1 MIERWNEPVFIVGAP
16 RSGTTLLRNMLN
28 RHPQLAVFRDSNFW
42 HFVYRRRR
50 AFGNLDNQRNRL
62 RLAEEYL
69 SIRPIRRFQMDPQ
82 ALAATVLR
90 EGDSYQTFLASILRV
105 FAQSQGKSRFG
116 DVTHDPLFTG
126 TLCAWYPAGR
136 IIHLVRDPRDVVE
149 SLMRLEWADQSVL
162 GNAHLWLRCNVAARR
177 FVDRQQY
184 LLVCYERLATQPE
197 LELRRICDFIGEE
210 YLPAMLVPNNDPSA
224 DRPWFQRAEE
234 PVTTAR
240 LGRWRE
246 HLTADQLALIEWLV
260 GRHMPTYGYEP
271 AGHLPSKATIARALV
286 SAAYDAARRRVREF
300 PSILYSLPSSTRL
313 AKEEAATER
322 FRTGKQVVSATPK
335 DCL

>member
-69 SIRPIRRFQMDPQ
+69 SIWSIRRFQMDPQ

-90 EGDSYQTFLASILRV
+90 EGDSYQTFFASILRV
-105 FAQSQGKSRFG
+105 FAQSQGQSRFG
-116 DVTHDPLFTG
+116 DVTRRPFVHRH
-126 TLCAWYPAGR
+126 TLCVVSSRTHHP
-136 IIHLVRDPRDVVE
+136 LMRDPRDVVE

-177 FVDRQQY
+177 FVDRPQY

-197 LELRRICDFIGEE
+197 LELRRICDFISEE
-210 YLPAMLVPNNDPSA
+210 YLPPCSC
-224 DRPWFQRAEE
+224 R
-234 PVTTAR
+234 TT
-240 LGRWRE
+240 
-246 HLTADQLALIEWLV
+246 I
-260 GRHMPTYGYEP
+260 
-271 AGHLPSKATIARALV
+271 LPRT
-286 SAAYDAARRRVREF
+286 VRGFNEQKN
-300 PSILYSLPSSTRL
+300 R
-313 AKEEAATER
+313 
-322 FRTGKQVVSATPK
+322 
-335 DCL
+335 